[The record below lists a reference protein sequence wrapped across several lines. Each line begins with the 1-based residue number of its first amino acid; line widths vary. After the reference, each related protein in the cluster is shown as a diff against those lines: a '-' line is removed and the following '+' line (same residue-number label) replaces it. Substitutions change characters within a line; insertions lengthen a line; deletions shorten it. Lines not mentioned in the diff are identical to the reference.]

1 MYGRLTLSGTLSTCE
16 YVIPDDLWRIDADEG
31 QIGQVVTN
39 ILINADQAMPEGG
52 VFKVNCENVMISGDD
67 LPMKSGRYVKI
78 SITDPGKGIPEEY
91 LSRVFDPYFT
101 TKKKGNGLGLTSA
114 YSIVRKHEGY
124 LTVESAEGAGATFTF
139 FLPASLSSVAVL
151 RSEEPQG
158 EDERRKILVMDDD
171 AMVRDILGAML
182 ERLGHEAAFAKDGA
196 QAVEKYI
203 QAQQS
208 GEPFDVVI
216 MDLIVPDGMGG
227 REAMERLQS
236 IDPHVK
242 VIVSSG
248 YSSNSVMADFESYGF
263 SGVMA
268 KPYRFSDLR
277 KKLREVSDSEQSILP
292 R

>member
-1 MYGRLTLSGTLSTCE
+1 
-16 YVIPDDLWRIDADEG
+16 
-31 QIGQVVTN
+31 
-39 ILINADQAMPEGG
+39 
-52 VFKVNCENVMISGDD
+52 
-67 LPMKSGRYVKI
+67 VKI

-139 FLPASLSSVAVL
+139 FLPASLSSVAEL
-151 RSEEPQG
+151 RSKEPQG

-182 ERLGHEAAFAKDGA
+182 ERLGHEAAFAKDGT

-236 IDPHVK
+236 IDPQVK

-277 KKLREVSDSEQSILP
+277 KKLREVSHSEQSISP